1 MVSSAIV
8 LAVALLPAHALSA
21 LRTSVVEVVS
31 LLACPLTDR
40 TILGGPILPPA
51 LPGLWLLP
59 RVSLLCFDTPLPS
72 TGTPPLVIVADSA
85 TVVVV
90 MIGAGA
96 IDAAIVA

>member
-1 MVSSAIV
+1 MSSV
-8 LAVALLPAHALSA
+8 VVVAVASLPARALSA
-21 LRTSVVEVVS
+21 PCTSVVEVVS
-31 LLACPLTDR
+31 LLACPLTDM

-59 RVSLLCFDTPLPS
+59 RALLLCFDMPLPS

-90 MIGAGA
+90 VTGAGA
-96 IDAAIVA
+96 IDAAFVA

>member
-1 MVSSAIV
+1 MPPVVV
-8 LAVALLPAHALSA
+8 LAVVLLPARALSA
-21 LRTSVVEVVS
+21 PRANVVEVAS

-40 TILGGPILPPA
+40 TIPGGPILPPA

-59 RVSLLCFDTPLPS
+59 RALLLCFDTPLPS

-90 MIGAGA
+90 VTGVGA
-96 IDAAIVA
+96 IGAAIVA